1 MVTLNEYEAS
11 SEREAELFWAL
22 HSDKHLTRL
31 MT

>member
-22 HSDKHLTRL
+22 HSGLHSDKR
-31 MT
+31 